1 MAIPTPPSASQ
12 ELRADSITACPKGRA
27 VPIALD
33 HTTVGDVTTL
43 HAMTQ
48 ADVVDKVFLTFW
60 NISSSAIDV
69 SLIISPA
76 DDTNAT
82 NVDDATVIVSVPPA
96 RPLEIPAFYVRFDS
110 GNSYTIAAYVATADV
125 DNVLVMG
132 RYSRLTQGDLTA

>member
-12 ELRADSITACPKGRA
+12 ELRADNISASTDGRP

-48 ADVVDKVFLTFW
+48 DDCVDKVFLTFW
-60 NISSSAIDV
+60 NLTALAIEV
-69 SLIISPA
+69 SVIISPV

-82 NVDDATVIVSVPPA
+82 NVDDATVTLLVPSKVPFEVPP
-96 RPLEIPAFYVRFDS
+96 FYVRNIAA
-110 GNSYTIAAYVATADV
+110 NSYTVAAYVATADV
-125 DNVLVMG
+125 DNVLVQG